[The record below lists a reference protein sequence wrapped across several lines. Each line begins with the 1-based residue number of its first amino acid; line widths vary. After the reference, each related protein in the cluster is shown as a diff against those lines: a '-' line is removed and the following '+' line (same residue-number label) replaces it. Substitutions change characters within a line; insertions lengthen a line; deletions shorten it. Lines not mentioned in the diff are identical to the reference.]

1 METTKLF
8 LLSGLTDRPNGTVIT
23 KQVKYLRSGNNPIF
37 LTHVVCEE
45 ISVEYYSLTTGEEG
59 IQLTETTFN
68 NLSTLVCRDFL
79 TIEEIVR
86 KDETNGITLK
96 NSIVTLPEGHRF
108 ILGKAVGDIPDDFKY
123 PSCGPTFDITG
134 NNGYDEQSLW
144 DLSPNEACN
153 EPWLMPVC

>member
-59 IQLTETTFN
+59 IQLTEKIGRAH
-68 NLSTLVCRDFL
+68 V
-79 TIEEIVR
+79 
-86 KDETNGITLK
+86 
-96 NSIVTLPEGHRF
+96 
-108 ILGKAVGDIPDDFKY
+108 
-123 PSCGPTFDITG
+123 
-134 NNGYDEQSLW
+134 
-144 DLSPNEACN
+144 
-153 EPWLMPVC
+153 